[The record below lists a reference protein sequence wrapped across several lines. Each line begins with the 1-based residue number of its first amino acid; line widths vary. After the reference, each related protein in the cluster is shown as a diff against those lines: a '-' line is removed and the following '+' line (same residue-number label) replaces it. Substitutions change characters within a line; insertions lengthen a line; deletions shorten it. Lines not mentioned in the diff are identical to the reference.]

1 MWARSVSHHRA
12 FPSGSP
18 STTDALTVSVMSML
32 AILGFVTIG
41 VFLALVTL
49 TRTPVI
55 VALVLA
61 PLATAWREVSV
72 ARSAPSRLTA

>member
-1 MWARSVSHHRA
+1 MNM
-12 FPSGSP
+12 P
-18 STTDALTVSVMSML
+18 

-55 VALVLA
+55 VALVLV
-61 PLATAWREVSV
+61 PLATAVAGGSV
-72 ARSAPSRLTA
+72 VRWVASPSTA